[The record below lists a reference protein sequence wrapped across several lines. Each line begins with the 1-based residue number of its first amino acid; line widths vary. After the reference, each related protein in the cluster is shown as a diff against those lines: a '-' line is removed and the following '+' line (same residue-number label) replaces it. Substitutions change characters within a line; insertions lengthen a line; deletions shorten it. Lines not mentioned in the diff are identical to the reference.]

1 MKNIDIL
8 SDEGQIDI
16 KIIEEYS
23 NIIGYKFPKN
33 YIALIS
39 NHNGLYLG
47 KRDTFRYFDEVVQKK
62 EENGIYFYFF
72 KENNNY
78 ELGDSSSS
86 MVYYLMDNED
96 FKKGIIP
103 FGGTGNGDYICF
115 DYRDDFKSDNP
126 KIVLV
131 HHDADDDEGN
141 LVISFLGNDFEEFM
155 DSLYEWQDEE

>member
-23 NIIGYKFPKN
+23 NIIGYKFSKN
-33 YIALIS
+33 YIDLIS

-47 KRDTFRYFDEVVQKK
+47 EQDTFRYFDEVVQKK

-72 KENNNY
+72 KENNTY

-86 MVYYLMDNED
+86 MVYFLMDNED
-96 FKKGIIP
+96 FQKGIIP

-115 DYRDDFKSDNP
+115 DYRNNLKSDNP

-141 LVISFLGNDFEEFM
+141 LIISFLGNDFEEFM
-155 DSLYEWQDEE
+155 DSLYEYQDEE